1 MHLTNSTQCGW
12 LSNFHSRT
20 SPYPTDPSLHK
31 PLMAESWRSGDN
43 AAGFHLM
50 AESQSFQNLPHHL
63 AGVKTMVLTNS
74 AGLSVEGVFI

>member
-12 LSNFHSRT
+12 LSNFHPRT
-20 SPYPTDPSLHK
+20 SPYPTDPSLHIPK
-31 PLMAESWRSGDN
+31 AWQGHN

-50 AESQSFQNLPHHL
+50 AESQGFQNLPHHL

-74 AGLSVEGVFI
+74 AGLSVEGVLI